1 MAEPLEQTGLARLMA
16 RGAGRP
22 EVVVAVVDGLVALG
36 HPGLA
41 GGHLRVLPGGA
52 GDQGGQGDDPCRPT
66 GADASCR
73 HGTYVVGLLGA
84 GRTSRPPGICPG
96 CTFLLRP
103 IFAAGRVTG
112 RPAAPAVPVTPAA
125 RPEDLAAAIVECV
138 DAGARVLNLSVAPD
152 RPSSTDHRELEW
164 ALDHAANR
172 GVITIVAAGN
182 QGAVGTSVLTRHPW
196 TVPVVAYDRRGRPM
210 NLSNLGGSIGA
221 RGLGAPGEGVVG
233 LGLGVDG
240 RPLAVTGTSAA
251 APFVAG
257 AVALL
262 LSAFPAAPPADVR
275 SALLLTAV
283 GPRRTVVPP
292 FLDAWAAY
300 TALART
306 GNAPL
311 PHGNRPLK
319 NPESLC

>member
-1 MAEPLEQTGLARLMA
+1 
-16 RGAGRP
+16 
-22 EVVVAVVDGLVALG
+22 
-36 HPGLA
+36 
-41 GGHLRVLPGGA
+41 
-52 GDQGGQGDDPCRPT
+52 
-66 GADASCR
+66 
-73 HGTYVVGLLGA
+73 
-84 GRTSRPPGICPG
+84 
-96 CTFLLRP
+96 
-103 IFAAGRVTG
+103 
-112 RPAAPAVPVTPAA
+112 
-125 RPEDLAAAIVECV
+125 
-138 DAGARVLNLSVAPD
+138 
-152 RPSSTDHRELEW
+152 
-164 ALDHAANR
+164 
-172 GVITIVAAGN
+172 
-182 QGAVGTSVLTRHPW
+182 
-196 TVPVVAYDRRGRPM
+196 M

-251 APFVAG
+251 APFVTG

-319 NPESLC
+319 NPKSLC